1 MAEEPTSTLTKNYVS
16 AGNRLSSKP
25 TKVTST
31 ATSARQSRWMVRL
44 GHLLAGTWVMGAALL
59 SASGCEL
66 VQLLENQML
75 SGFFQLRGSIVPPED
90 IVILAI
96 DDQSISIPEQ
106 YYKTD
111 RKQYAYLET
120 LKSYPYK
127 RAAYAQVITKLIKAG
142 ARSVALDIVF
152 NTQSIYGDTD
162 DNQFRAALQKYGSK
176 VTLGAVYENSQ
187 THQGSFLQ
195 LTDPHQ
201 MFRIGSVSIGSVNFP
216 LEVDG
221 KVHRLA
227 SEFPKLLGED
237 NLFTEK
243 RLSFDEATLRAAQ
256 VNYPQPKGDRI
267 YFWGSA
273 GTFEQIPFWHIL
285 EPENWNTYLQQGKF
299 FKNKIVLIGATDKLN
314 NDYYPVAA
322 SNTNKPMSGV
332 EIHANAIATL
342 MTGKA
347 IAPGIHSLPLQGLF
361 VLMVVGSAALMISRR
376 KHSINRFL
384 YSFALSATW
393 GGISYG
399 LFIYGQLIFPTTVP
413 MIAIAMTGLCYLGT
427 STVRESIRKR
437 QLVEIFQKYKTSPVV
452 QEIISQQDDLQ
463 ALIQQRDLALSGK
476 MLARR
481 YKIVKV
487 LGSGGFSETYIAE
500 DTQRPGNPR
509 CVVKQ
514 LKPASKKPEGLQ
526 LARRLFNLEAQT
538 LQKLGSHDQIPQL
551 LAYFE
556 EDEEFYLVQ
565 EQIIGHPLNQ
575 ELLEGR
581 VIDEMA
587 AIKIVR
593 DLLQTLTFVHKN
605 NVIHRDIKP
614 SNVMRRHSDGKL
626 ILIDFGAVKDATIKP
641 LDYQEP
647 TPFTIGIGTQGYA
660 PSEQCFGR
668 PQYSSDI
675 YAVGMLGIKALTGVA
690 PRELKR
696 DANGEIEWSDAYGGK
711 LRTQVSDS
719 LAKILS
725 KMVLDDFKQR
735 YQSASEALEAID
747 ALDGLDDF
755 VSSESRHF
763 IPQDDLLMNTLDQL
777 GTPTKSCLK
786 PPSETP

>member
-1 MAEEPTSTLTKNYVS
+1 MAEETTSTLTKNYVS
-16 AGNRLSSKP
+16 AANKLSSKP

-31 ATSARQSRWMVRL
+31 ASVRQSRWMVRL
-44 GHLLAGTWVMGAALL
+44 GHLFAGTWAIGAALL
-59 SASGCEL
+59 SASGWES
-66 VQLLENQML
+66 VQLMENQVL
-75 SGFFQLRGSIVPPED
+75 SGFFQLRGPIVPPED

-96 DDQSISIPEQ
+96 DDQSISVPEQ

-111 RKQYAYLET
+111 PKQYAYLET
-120 LKSYPYK
+120 LKSYPYQ
-127 RAAYAQVITKLIKAG
+127 RAAYSQVITKLIQAG
-142 ARSVALDIVF
+142 ARSVALDVVF
-152 NTQSIYGDTD
+152 DTKSSYGITD
-162 DNQFRAALQKYGSK
+162 DRQLQTALQKYGSK
-176 VTLGAVYENSQ
+176 VTLAAIYENSQ
-187 THQGSFLQ
+187 THQGSFIQ
-195 LTDPHQ
+195 LTDPQQ
-201 MFRIGSVSIGSVNFP
+201 MFRTGPVSIGSVNFP

-237 NLFTEK
+237 NLFTKK
-243 RLSFDEATLRAAQ
+243 RLSFDEEALRAAQ
-256 VNYPQPKGDRI
+256 VNYPRPKGDRI

-273 GTFEQIPFWHIL
+273 GTFEQIPFWHVL
-285 EPENWNTYLQQGKF
+285 DPENWNTYLQQGKF
-299 FKNKIVLIGATDKLN
+299 FKDKIVVIGATDKLN
-314 NDYYPVAA
+314 NNYYPVAA
-322 SNTNKPMSGV
+322 SKSTELMSGV

-342 MTGKA
+342 MSGKA
-347 IAPGIHSLPLQGLF
+347 IAPGIRSLPLQGLF
-361 VLMVVGSAALMISRR
+361 VLMLVGTTTLMISTRLR
-376 KHSINRFL
+376 SINRFL
-384 YSFALSATW
+384 YSLALSATW

-427 STVRESIRKR
+427 SVLRESIRKR
-437 QLVEIFQKYKTSPVV
+437 QLVDIFQKYQTSAVV

-463 ALIQQRDLALSGK
+463 YLIQQRDLALSGK
-476 MLARR
+476 VLARR

-500 DTQRPGNPR
+500 DTQRPGNPQ

-514 LKPASKKPEGLQ
+514 LKAANTKPEGLE
-526 LARRLFNLEAQT
+526 LARRLFNSEAQT
-538 LQKLGSHDQIPQL
+538 LEKLGMHSQIPQL

-565 EQIIGHPLNQ
+565 EQIVGHTLNQ
-575 ELLEGR
+575 ELPAGR
-581 VIDEMA
+581 TIAEIA

-614 SNVMRRHSDGKL
+614 SNIIRRHSDGKL
-626 ILIDFGAVKDATIKP
+626 VLIDFGAVKEVSIKQ
-641 LDYQEP
+641 LDRQEQ

-668 PQYSSDI
+668 PHYSSDI
-675 YAVGMLGIKALTGVA
+675 YAVGMVGIKALTGAA
-690 PRELKR
+690 PREFDR
-696 DANGEIEWSDAYGGK
+696 DADGELKWSD
-711 LRTQVSDS
+711 RCQVSNS

-735 YQSASEALEAID
+735 YQSASEALKDLEALE
-747 ALDGLDDF
+747 AFDDL
-755 VSSESRHF
+755 VNPQSRYYS
-763 IPQDDLLMNTLDQL
+763 PQDDLLMNTLDEL
-777 GTPTKSCLK
+777 SAPTKSCSK
-786 PPSETP
+786 SSSETPEKE